1 VTVPSPFNDDLVA
14 LTGQGLVDGV
24 VDHLV
29 DHVVQAGPVIGVADI
44 HARALAHR
52 LEAAQNLDGIRV
64 VVTPRLFG
72 RLHEILV
79 VGHRSGSLPALG
91 GIRSTLSA

>member
-1 VTVPSPFNDDLVA
+1 MPRPLSVTETVAVAVQRDDDLVA
-14 LTGQGLVDGV
+14 LAGQGLVDGV

-52 LEAAQNLDGIRV
+52 LEAAQHLDA
-64 VVTPRLFG
+64 
-72 RLHEILV
+72 E
-79 VGHRSGSLPALG
+79 
-91 GIRSTLSA
+91 SAS